1 MRRATTASVTSAYTV
16 NADSAARQPSH
27 SLSSP
32 PSGAQMQATMPRPVS
47 ALDMARAPSSGVYR
61 SRTMARAHITTA
73 PMAAPWAMRHTMSS
87 AMLGASALPTE
98 ATV

>member
-1 MRRATTASVTSAYTV
+1 
-16 NADSAARQPSH
+16 
-27 SLSSP
+27 
-32 PSGAQMQATMPRPVS
+32 MQATMPNPVR

-73 PMAAPWAMRHTMSS
+73 PMAAPWAMRQAISS
-87 AMLGASALPTE
+87 PMVGANALPKE

>member
-1 MRRATTASVTSAYTV
+1 M
-16 NADSAARQPSH
+16 
-27 SLSSP
+27 
-32 PSGAQMQATMPRPVS
+32 GAQMQATMPSPVS

-73 PMAAPWAMRHTMSS
+73 PMAAPWAMRHRISRPMV
-87 AMLGASALPTE
+87 GAKALPSE